1 MEICHT
7 PPEASA
13 QTTSQAQDSSVQTP
27 TRFISLDAETAC
39 ALKCEKSCK
48 HALTPHTAVI
58 TVVGV
63 YYEVEGIPVRR
74 TFRDLAYLEDF
85 LRCIGDYHLVG
96 HNLKFDLRMLR
107 WHGVRIPATHW
118 TDDTQ
123 LAAATILHKIPD
135 SWLEKY
141 EKERAR
147 RNEDLPRGFAHR
159 KAEKHSLKTLA
170 PFFLGVDP
178 FWENPLDHS
187 SDSYVLLDCEYT
199 YRLHFCLQDYLE
211 RDNLGKFYGRLVR
224 WNKMLLDAEC
234 RGIQLDMALLERE
247 AAAAKDRADGARRD
261 LDDQWAEAYASYFR
275 EEAQEIWKRCE
286 ERTQKTHARLKK
298 PTPEKFTQIASRENI
313 KAHAEITALPKT
325 LNLDSP
331 TQLTWLLRDHFK
343 LDIKK
348 FDDDESTGKEVLQR
362 LSASG
367 RDDIGLLLKYRAARK
382 LTSAFFPTYQA
393 LSDSEGKLHTS
404 FNPTGTRTGR
414 LSSSRPN
421 LQQVPSDLHRLFIA
435 RPGYVLVTRDL
446 AAIEPAVVGY
456 YTDDPILCELL
467 IRGGDFH
474 GRNAMIMFGLDC
486 AEHEVKEAFPDE
498 RKLAKTCGLAL
509 MYGAM
514 SGRIQATAQQMGWQW
529 TIEKCQDTYDNF
541 QQGYIEVFKFKQE
554 LDRGLH
560 RGGCTTN
567 LFGRKHS
574 YPNRRDIYMK
584 GFNTLIQSS
593 ASDLLLESTHRAT
606 IEMGKENIDAHPLL
620 WVHDEIVFEV
630 LESQAPQAEAIL
642 DSHLTRH
649 NLMTRYG
656 RIPLRCEGKTASFWA
671 K

>member
-1 MEICHT
+1 MYYST
-7 PPEASA
+7 AN
-13 QTTSQAQDSSVQTP
+13 TP
-27 TRFISLDAETAC
+27 TDSIFACKIIS
-39 ALKCEKSCK
+39 
-48 HALTPHTAVI
+48 
-58 TVVGV
+58 
-63 YYEVEGIPVRR
+63 
-74 TFRDLAYLEDF
+74 
-85 LRCIGDYHLVG
+85 
-96 HNLKFDLRMLR
+96 N
-107 WHGVRIPATHW
+107 
-118 TDDTQ
+118 
-123 LAAATILHKIPD
+123 ATISENFMDGLYGGTKCYWTLNAEESSSTWLYLNEKQLMQKIEQMKPGEILMI
-135 SWLEKY
+135 SGQRPMQATSARKR
-141 EKERAR
+141 KRSGSVVKSAR
-147 RNEDLPRGFAHR
+147 R
-159 KAEKHSLKTLA
+159 
-170 PFFLGVDP
+170 
-178 FWENPLDHS
+178 
-187 SDSYVLLDCEYT
+187 
-199 YRLHFCLQDYLE
+199 
-211 RDNLGKFYGRLVR
+211 
-224 WNKMLLDAEC
+224 
-234 RGIQLDMALLERE
+234 
-247 AAAAKDRADGARRD
+247 
-261 LDDQWAEAYASYFR
+261 
-275 EEAQEIWKRCE
+275 
-286 ERTQKTHARLKK
+286 K
-298 PTPEKFTQIASRENI
+298 PTPVSKSQHRKKFTQIASRENI
-313 KAHAEITALPKT
+313 KAHAEISSLPKT

-331 TQLTWLLRDHFK
+331 TQLTWLLRDHFG

-382 LTSAFFPTYQA
+382 LTSAFFPTYQD

-421 LQQVPSDLHRLFIA
+421 LQQVPADLHRLFIA

-486 AEHEVKEAFPDE
+486 QEHEVKEQFPDE

-514 SGRIQATAQQMGWQW
+514 GGRIQATAQQMGWQW

-541 QQGYIEVFKFKQE
+541 QQAYIEVFKFKQE

-574 YPNRRDIYMK
+574 YPNRRDIFMK

-606 IEMGKENIDAHPLL
+606 VEMQKENIDAHPLL

-649 NLMTRYG
+649 NLMTRFG